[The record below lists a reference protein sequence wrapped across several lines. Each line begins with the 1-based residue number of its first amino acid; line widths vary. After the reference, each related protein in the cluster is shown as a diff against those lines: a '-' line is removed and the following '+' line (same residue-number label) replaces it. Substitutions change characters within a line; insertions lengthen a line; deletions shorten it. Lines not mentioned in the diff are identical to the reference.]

1 MSAAVSSFVLAVIN
15 ALLTL
20 LFAVCA
26 WNLVKVVVRNAKK
39 TSALTNLPPVNQPLS
54 GAVANPQYIDE
65 DTSDAIIQQA
75 SFSDDVNQEKVIQH
89 QAGADVLDED
99 IWQIMYGESIDDGLD
114 QLQHQA
120 IMEDELQEI
129 INGGGETIDKKIM
142 DKSSY
147 QVKMSLAN
155 SALHSLS
162 NFTGHHL
169 TTSTRSHEDSQWW
182 GSS

>member
-1 MSAAVSSFVLAVIN
+1 M
-15 ALLTL
+15 
-20 LFAVCA
+20 
-26 WNLVKVVVRNAKK
+26 VKVAVRWRVNAKK
-39 TSALTNLPPVNQPLS
+39 TSALTDPLS
-54 GAVANPQYIDE
+54 MNQHLSSAVANPQPASE
-65 DTSDAIIQQA
+65 DTGLLDAIIPHA
-75 SFSDDVNQEKVIQH
+75 SFSDAVNQEKVIQH

-129 INGGGETIDKKIM
+129 INGGSESIDKKIM

-147 QVKMSLAN
+147 QMKMSIAN
-155 SALHSLS
+155 SALHSTS

-182 GSS
+182 GSN